1 MVCIVSS
8 LILHV
13 LVTFLHLYCI
23 YLVTL
28 QVIEIDPESEAVF
41 PGITSMANE
50 LRVGIFDAHQCF
62 IQRVGCPE
70 TGLGFPT
77 HNSDFPP
84 QAFVDSTLYFL
95 SRETLNSHLMISC

>member
-8 LILHV
+8 LILPV
-13 LVTFLHLYCI
+13 LVTF
-23 YLVTL
+23 

-50 LRVGIFDAHQCF
+50 LRVGIFDAHQYF

-77 HNSDFPP
+77 PNSDFPP
-84 QAFVDSTLYFL
+84 QAFVDSTLYFV